1 MKIVMCAS
9 EVVPFAKTGGLADV
23 VGALPIALEE
33 NAEEV
38 IVIMPYYKAARNAKI
53 EIQKLKGKIFYA
65 VIGRNIKVYF
75 IENDLY
81 FNRDGLYGDKF
92 GDYKD
97 SLARFSYYCK
107 KSLELLK
114 HINFSPDII
123 HCHDW
128 QSALIPVYLKTVY
141 SKDSFYK
148 NTRSILTIHNL
159 GYQGLFSAEEFPLTG
174 LDKSLFH
181 MDKLEFHGKV
191 NLLKGGIVFSDYIT
205 TVSPTYSKEIQSKE
219 LGFGLEG
226 VLAKR
231 AGSLLGILNGID
243 YSIWGPKTDKII
255 AHNYSVLDLQGK
267 QKNKEALQEICG
279 LPKRT
284 DIPLFGMVTRLVDH
298 KGLDILAPELE
309 AICKLGLQL
318 VVLGKG
324 DLKFHNLFESA
335 AKKYP
340 KTLSLHLKF
349 DEILAHKIY
358 AGSDIFLM
366 PSKYEPCG
374 LGQLISLRYGSVPLV
389 FKTGGLADTV
399 TNEHG
404 FVFERYKKEDLIKT
418 VKEAVKVFA
427 DKDAWRQ
434 LVINAMECDFSW
446 EKSAKEY
453 IRLYKKIASIDNF
466 SAIFS
471 G

>member
-1 MKIVMCAS
+1 MRIVMCAS

-33 NAEEV
+33 KGEEV
-38 IVIMPYYKAARNAKI
+38 IVIMPYYKAVRNAKI
-53 EIQKLKGKIFYA
+53 EIHSNKGISYA
-65 VIGRNIKVYF
+65 VVGKNIKVYF

-81 FNRDGLYGDKF
+81 FNREGLYGDKNC
-92 GDYKD
+92 DYKD
-97 SLARFSYYCK
+97 NLARFSYYCK

-114 HINFSPDII
+114 EINFFPDII

-141 SKDSFYK
+141 SKGISYK
-148 NTRSILTIHNL
+148 NTKSIFTVHNL
-159 GYQGLFSAEEFPLTG
+159 GYQGIFPEEEFPLTG

-181 MDKLEFHGKV
+181 IDKLEFHGKI
-191 NLLKGGIVFSDYIT
+191 NLLKGGIIFSDYIT
-205 TVSPTYSKEIQSKE
+205 TVSPAYSKEIQTKE

-231 AGSLLGILNGID
+231 KGSLLGILNGID
-243 YSIWGPKTDKII
+243 YSIWDPKTDRII
-255 AHNYSVLDLQGK
+255 ANNYSVLDLQGK
-267 QKNKEALQEICG
+267 QKNKEILQEICG
-279 LPKRT
+279 LPKKAEV
-284 DIPLFGMVTRLVDH
+284 PLFGMVTRLVDH

-324 DLKFHNLFESA
+324 DLKFHNIFESA

-340 KTLSLHLKF
+340 KTLSLHLGF
-349 DEILAHKIY
+349 DEVLAHKIY
-358 AGSDIFLM
+358 AGSDVFLM

-374 LGQLISLRYGSVPLV
+374 LGQLISLRYGAVPLV

-399 TNEHG
+399 TNEYG
-404 FVFERYKKEDLIKT
+404 FVFEHYKKEDLIKT
-418 VKEAVKVFA
+418 IMQAIKAFA
-427 DKDAWRQ
+427 NKNSWSQ
-434 LVINAMECDFSW
+434 LVINAMKCNFSW
-446 EKSAKEY
+446 EESAKKY
-453 IRLYKKIASIDNF
+453 TKLYKKLASIDKVLVLP
-466 SAIFS
+466 
-471 G
+471 

>member
-9 EVVPFAKTGGLADV
+9 EAVPFAKTGGLADV

-33 NAEEV
+33 TGEEV
-38 IVIMPYYKAARNAKI
+38 IVIMPYYKAVLNAKFDI
-53 EIQKLKGKIFYA
+53 KEGMPYA
-65 VIGRNIKVYF
+65 VIGKNIKVYF

-81 FNRDGLYGDKF
+81 FSRDGLYGDKF

-97 SLARFSYYCK
+97 NLARFSYYCK
-107 KSLELLK
+107 KSLALLK
-114 HINFSPDII
+114 EINFSPNII

-148 NTRSILTIHNL
+148 STKSILTIHNL
-159 GYQGLFSAEEFPLTG
+159 GYQGLFPYEEFPLTG

-181 MDKLEFHGKV
+181 MDKLEFHGKI

-205 TVSPTYSKEIQSKE
+205 TVSPAYSKEIQAKE

-231 AGSLLGILNGID
+231 ESFLSGILNGIN
-243 YSIWGPKTDKII
+243 YSIWDPKTDKII
-255 AHNYSVLDLQGK
+255 ASNYSVSNLQGK
-267 QKNKEALQEICG
+267 QKNKEVLQEICG
-279 LPKRT
+279 LPKKA

-309 AICKLGLQL
+309 VICKMGLQL
-318 VVLGKG
+318 VILGIG
-324 DLKFHNLFESA
+324 DLKFHNILESA
-335 AKKYP
+335 VKKYP
-340 KTLSLHLKF
+340 KNLSLHLGF
-349 DEILAHKIY
+349 DEVLAHKIY
-358 AGSDIFLM
+358 AGSDVFLM

-399 TNEHG
+399 TNKHG
-404 FVFERYKKEDLIKT
+404 FIFEHYKKEDLIKT
-418 VKEAVKVFA
+418 VRQAIKVFA
-427 DKDAWRQ
+427 NENRWSQ
-434 LVINAMECDFSW
+434 LVINAMKCNFSW
-446 EKSAKEY
+446 EESAKEY
-453 IRLYKKIASIDNF
+453 LRLYEKAGSC
-466 SAIFS
+466 A
-471 G
+471 